1 MLLSSYLTV
10 FIFWFTLY
18 ATLAEL
24 RLQKFSSD
32 YVGELWGLPQ
42 SEMLEHSLHDLQLA
56 PGVLTACAGEQHTCS
71 LSQYFKVLC
80 WGGNSHGQL
89 GLGDT
94 LPRGAP
100 HGEPPRV
107 ELPPGRAA
115 VSLTCGA
122 QHTCAVLDSGELVCW
137 GRGADGRLGTG
148 AEEDVGDSPG
158 EMGAA
163 LAPVDLGPGSRAV
176 AAAAGERFT
185 CALLASG
192 AVKCFGFN
200 GEGQLG
206 RGSASS
212 QGGAPGELGAA
223 LPPVGLGAG
232 GRAAVSVHAGGRH
245 ACAVLD
251 DGSLVC
257 WGSNSRGQLGAPASS
272 ADPRWGSDGDGL
284 ALVDLGPGAR
294 AIGVTA
300 GPDYT
305 CVALTSG
312 GTRCFGDI
320 PVSADSR
327 SSPCRLADGE
337 CEASDA
343 DSDNWAGS
351 WDDAEGLRSARR
363 SLQQADPPP
372 PSPPPPSP
380 PTLPRRRPLR
390 PPHCHPTHLF
400 LRTSSAAPSA
410 APFPM
415 SSGSSVSSS
424 NATGSGHRLQASTW
438 PRAAPD

>member
-1 MLLSSYLTV
+1 MFGCLTLV
-10 FIFWFTLY
+10 RCL
-18 ATLAEL
+18 
-24 RLQKFSSD
+24 
-32 YVGELWGLPQ
+32 
-42 SEMLEHSLHDLQLA
+42 
-56 PGVLTACAGEQHTCS
+56 VL
-71 LSQYFKVLC
+71 FR
-80 WGGNSHGQL
+80 GGNSHGQL

-185 CALLASG
+185 CALLKGG

-206 RGSASS
+206 RV
-212 QGGAPGELGAA
+212 GAPGELGAA
-223 LPPVGLGAG
+223 LPPVGLGAR

-257 WGSNSRGQLGAPASS
+257 WGSNSRGQL
-272 ADPRWGSDGDGL
+272 
-284 ALVDLGPGAR
+284 
-294 AIGVTA
+294 
-300 GPDYT
+300 
-305 CVALTSG
+305 
-312 GTRCFGDI
+312 
-320 PVSADSR
+320 
-327 SSPCRLADGE
+327 
-337 CEASDA
+337 
-343 DSDNWAGS
+343 
-351 WDDAEGLRSARR
+351 
-363 SLQQADPPP
+363 
-372 PSPPPPSP
+372 
-380 PTLPRRRPLR
+380 
-390 PPHCHPTHLF
+390 
-400 LRTSSAAPSA
+400 
-410 APFPM
+410 
-415 SSGSSVSSS
+415 
-424 NATGSGHRLQASTW
+424 
-438 PRAAPD
+438 